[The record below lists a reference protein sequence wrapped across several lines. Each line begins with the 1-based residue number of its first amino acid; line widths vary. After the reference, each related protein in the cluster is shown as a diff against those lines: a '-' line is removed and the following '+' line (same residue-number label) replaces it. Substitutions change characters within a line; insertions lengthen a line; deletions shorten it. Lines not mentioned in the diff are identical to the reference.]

1 MFQSLTPKNS
11 VLSLSSIYFRKKQNM
26 LQVYFRKK
34 NKVQSKNVQT
44 EARYQFKF
52 QSFKL
57 ERGKLEFE
65 IIFKFQ

>member
-1 MFQSLTPKNS
+1 
-11 VLSLSSIYFRKKQNM
+11 M
-26 LQVYFRKK
+26 LQVYFRK
-34 NKVQSKNVQT
+34 NKIQSKNVQT
-44 EARYQFKF
+44 EPKYQFKF

>member
-1 MFQSLTPKNS
+1 
-11 VLSLSSIYFRKKQNM
+11 M
-26 LQVYFRKK
+26 LQVCFRKK
-34 NKVQSKNVQT
+34 NKVQSENVQ
-44 EARYQFKF
+44 AKPKDQFKF

>member
-1 MFQSLTPKNS
+1 
-11 VLSLSSIYFRKKQNM
+11 M

-34 NKVQSKNVQT
+34 KINKVQSKNVQ
-44 EARYQFKF
+44 AKPKYQFKF

-57 ERGKLEFE
+57 ERGELEFE

>member
-1 MFQSLTPKNS
+1 MP
-11 VLSLSSIYFRKKQNM
+11 
-26 LQVYFRKK
+26 QVYFRKK

-44 EARYQFKF
+44 ESRYQFKF

-57 ERGKLEFE
+57 EKGKLEFE